1 MNGDQYY
8 VLWPDGQKFG
18 PADVSTLQ
26 RWAVENRIGPAT
38 LLESAANG
46 HHIRAADHPDLRSVL
61 PVPYSGP
68 AAGPGPSVYGNPG
81 FNPPPGGFIPSNPAA
96 GTAEVTTAWVLG
108 ALGLFCCGTYA
119 AVGGIICGVIAHSKR
134 QPNAMAAIIFNI
146 VVLVLSVVI
155 GGLAGHFINFN
166 L

>member
-38 LLESAANG
+38 LLESAVSG
-46 HHIRAADHPDLRSVL
+46 HHVRAADLPDLHSVL
-61 PVPYSGP
+61 PVNYN
-68 AAGPGPSVYGNPG
+68 PGPQ
-81 FNPPPGGFIPSNPAA
+81 GGYPAPEPFIPSNPSA

-108 ALGLFCCGTYA
+108 VVGLLCCGWYA
-119 AVGGIICGVIAHSKR
+119 AVGGIICAVIANSKN
-134 QPNAMAAIIFNI
+134 QPGSMAALIFNI
-146 VVLVLSVVI
+146 AVVVI
-155 GGLAGHFINFN
+155 RVIVGSLGFLNFQI
-166 L
+166 